1 MVLLW
6 TGFMSSINFLQP
18 DLHLVPRFLSQEPYQ
33 LYVAKGGCIAYVG
46 VVRFVKE
53 DGYWIHTFGWM
64 PSWGG
69 HWDM

>member
-53 DGYWIHTFGWM
+53 DG
-64 PSWGG
+64 
-69 HWDM
+69 